1 MTLTIDAPTRV
12 PPGIGFGGA
21 SIGNLRREISDAE
34 ALAAVDR
41 AWERGIRYFDTAP
54 HYGLGLSERR
64 LGAALAGRRRQEFV
78 VSTKV
83 GRLLEPRAHPL
94 DQDDDGFA
102 VPGDLRRV
110 WDFSLV
116 GVRRSLEESLSR
128 MGLERIDVLYAHDPD
143 QAAPQAA
150 REGLAALGELKR
162 EGLVTSI
169 GVGTNSVAGLEGL
182 IADGLIDV
190 LMLANRWTLLDHTD
204 ALPVMGA
211 AERAGTAVV
220 TAGVF
225 NTGLLATPR
234 PRHDAHFD
242 YGQASASLISRT
254 HRLADV
260 CEEHGVELP
269 TVAIAFG
276 LIRPC
281 ATNVVLGMRS
291 AADVDTNMDRF
302 AQRVPADLWRALIAA
317 ELIDER
323 AVPATPPENERADI
337 MEEQHAAG
345 SAEAP

>member
-1 MTLTIDAPTRV
+1 MTFDAHIHV

-34 ALAAVDR
+34 AYAAVDR

-64 LGAALAGRRRQEFV
+64 LGAALAERPREDYV
-78 VSTKV
+78 LSTKV
-83 GRLLEPRAHPL
+83 GRLLKPRDLPL
-94 DQDDDGFA
+94 EKDDDGFA

-110 WDFSLV
+110 WDFSLA
-116 GVRRSLEESLSR
+116 GVRRSLEESLAR
-128 MGLERIDVLYAHDPD
+128 LGMDHVDVLYAHDPD
-143 QAAPQAA
+143 QASPRAA

-169 GVGTNSVAGLEGL
+169 GVGTNSVAGLEEL
-182 IADGLIDV
+182 VAEGLIDV
-190 LMLANRWTLLDHTD
+190 LMLANRWTLLDHAD
-204 ALPVMGA
+204 ALPIMSA
-211 AERAGTAVV
+211 ATRTGTAVV

-242 YGQASASLISRT
+242 YGQASASLVART
-254 HRLADV
+254 HLLADV

-269 TVAIAFG
+269 TAAIAFG
-276 LIRPC
+276 SIQPC
-281 ATNVVLGMRS
+281 VANVVLGMRS
-291 AADVDTNMDRF
+291 APDVDTNMDRF
-302 AQRVPADLWRALIAA
+302 GQRVPADLWRALIAA

-323 AVPATPPENERADI
+323 AVPATSRENERADI
-337 MEEQHAAG
+337 MEEQPTVE
-345 SAEAP
+345 SAEEY